1 MAVRKKPPGAHV
13 GCSGF
18 SYDHW
23 RGVFYPEGLAKKNWL
38 EYYAS
43 KFHTVE
49 LNVTFYR
56 LPRESA
62 FLGWY
67 EKTPDNFLISVK
79 ASRYITHVKRLKDAA
94 QPMARFFENVRPLD
108 EKLAV
113 VLWQLPPSFKADPER
128 FRVFI
133 RELGRYKTIKNAF
146 EFRNETWVKNNEI
159 LEMLAGEGHALC
171 MADWP
176 DFLEELP
183 QPAGFVYIRR
193 HGRGG
198 SYGGSY
204 SDEELR
210 RDAARIRQY
219 RKSGKE
225 VFIYFN
231 NDQEGFAPQN
241 ALYLE
246 GLLGGDKFKKGPV
259 LAGSR

>member
-1 MAVRKKPPGAHV
+1 MAVRIKPPAVHI

-23 RGVFYPEGLAKKNWL
+23 RGVFYPEGLAKKDWL
-38 EYYAS
+38 EYYAA

-62 FLGWY
+62 FRGWY
-67 EKTPDNFLISVK
+67 EKTPDDFLITAK
-79 ASRYITHVKRLKDAA
+79 ASRYITHVKRLKDPA
-94 QPMARFFENVRPLD
+94 QSLAGFFESLKPLRG
-108 EKLAV
+108 KLAA
-113 VLWQLPPSFKADPER
+113 VLWQLPPSFKADPGR
-128 FRVFI
+128 FQTFL
-133 RELGRYKTIKNAF
+133 RELGRYGMKMKHTF
-146 EFRNETWVKNNEI
+146 EFRNETWVRDDEI
-159 LEMLAGEGHALC
+159 LKMLAGEGHALC

-176 DFLEELP
+176 VFLADQP
-183 QPAGFVYIRR
+183 QTAGFVYMRR

-204 SDEELR
+204 SDEQLR
-210 RDAARIRQY
+210 QDAARILRYQ
-219 RKSGKE
+219 KSGKE

-241 ALYLE
+241 ALYLDR
-246 GLLGGDKFKKGPV
+246 LLTGKGKDE
-259 LAGSR
+259 SR